1 MSRASPR
8 WVRALL
14 AVDRAAHA
22 ALRAEAAARDEL
34 LCALLDEPARQRL
47 TAEIYAREGTW
58 RAGSRADRE
67 GLFAWEREALAHPR
81 VPRSG
86 RALVAGCGGG
96 RELAALRAMG
106 FEVTGFDP
114 CAPLV
119 ADARARFAHDPG
131 ASVMEGALQ
140 DLPDAINPIGPL
152 RVLRD
157 RPFDLVLFGWTA
169 LSYLPTPTSR
179 LAALRAARALAPD
192 APVLL
197 SAWGPPPATGRARLA
212 LRRAL
217 ARVGRAAPAG
227 MTFRPW
233 AGFVVA
239 LDRGA
244 LHGLAEG
251 AGYAVQLDGD
261 APSPWALLTP

>member
-1 MSRASPR
+1 MNDASPR

-34 LCALLDEPARQRL
+34 LCALLDDAARQRL

-96 RELAALRAMG
+96 RELAALRTQG

-119 ADARARFAHDPG
+119 ADARARFAQDPR
-131 ASVMEGALQ
+131 VTVLEGRLE
-140 DLPDAINPIGPL
+140 DLPDAIKPIGPL
-152 RVLRD
+152 MVLRD
-157 RPFDLVLFGWTA
+157 HPCDLVLFGWTA
-169 LSYLPTPTSR
+169 LSYLPTPSSR
-179 LAALRAARALAPD
+179 LAALRATRALAPD

-197 SAWGPPPATGRARLA
+197 SAWGPPPATGRGRLA

-217 ARVGRAAPAG
+217 ARLGRVAPAG

-244 LHGLAEG
+244 LHELASS
-251 AGYAVQLDGD
+251 AGYTVQLDGD